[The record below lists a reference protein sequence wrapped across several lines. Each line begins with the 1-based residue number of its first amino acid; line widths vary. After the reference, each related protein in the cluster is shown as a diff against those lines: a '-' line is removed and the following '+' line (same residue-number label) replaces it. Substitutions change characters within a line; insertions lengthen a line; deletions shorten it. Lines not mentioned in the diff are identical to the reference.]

1 MENNNKLKK
10 YLKQNKILI
19 LILLVSFGL
28 SFFYSFHFRIKPQVD
43 AQAYDSI
50 GFNIAQGY
58 GYRQTV
64 GSDFTQDTSITRVG
78 PLYEY
83 FLAGIYKIFGH
94 HYEPVWIVQAVMHAL
109 STWFVYLTA
118 LLIFSN
124 FASKRRIGLWAA
136 AILGFYPDLIEIS
149 AMVLTETLY
158 IFLVCLIIY
167 LFFLYFY
174 KKTLWSLA
182 GLALVAGLAVLARP
196 PVLLFVPIILFFF
209 YKNQQKEISVPFY
222 KRKQVLHAVLF
233 LLILIAV
240 FTPWTIRNYVIYQK
254 IMPFGAAGALNFW
267 IGNYHNGNGEQEPT
281 KEQADFQ
288 GSHSFGEIQDESLRQ
303 FKIFLQKYPA
313 EFIKL
318 TFLRVN
324 KYFSIIRPM
333 GFWFYQKGLGQF
345 IFILSS
351 ALSSI
356 ILFITGFGGLIK
368 SIKLKNQAVYYLFAF
383 LITTPLFVFVTVVET
398 RYRFQIYPILAIFA
412 GFFIVHLIEKR
423 KFWLDRILWTMIA
436 VFFGNGLIDLLLS
449 MERFKETL
457 SRFL

>member
-158 IFLVCLIIY
+158 IFLFCLILY
-167 LFFLYFY
+167 LFFL
-174 KKTLWSLA
+174 
-182 GLALVAGLAVLARP
+182 
-196 PVLLFVPIILFFF
+196 FF
-209 YKNQQKEISVPFY
+209 
-222 KRKQVLHAVLF
+222 
-233 LLILIAV
+233 
-240 FTPWTIRNYVIYQK
+240 
-254 IMPFGAAGALNFW
+254 
-267 IGNYHNGNGEQEPT
+267 
-281 KEQADFQ
+281 
-288 GSHSFGEIQDESLRQ
+288 
-303 FKIFLQKYPA
+303 
-313 EFIKL
+313 
-318 TFLRVN
+318 
-324 KYFSIIRPM
+324 
-333 GFWFYQKGLGQF
+333 
-345 IFILSS
+345 
-351 ALSSI
+351 
-356 ILFITGFGGLIK
+356 
-368 SIKLKNQAVYYLFAF
+368 
-383 LITTPLFVFVTVVET
+383 
-398 RYRFQIYPILAIFA
+398 
-412 GFFIVHLIEKR
+412 
-423 KFWLDRILWTMIA
+423 
-436 VFFGNGLIDLLLS
+436 
-449 MERFKETL
+449 
-457 SRFL
+457 